1 MLCFV
6 HFEDYIDKRYYKET
20 LDCQTYITT
29 TKLVAYETHIPS
41 ETYGIRM
48 KFNITGYEF
57 ILHRHDIRNTNYI
70 INKFKENEEY
80 KDLLNSVLEKYPE
93 RKYKILKDNYKK
105 ICIDNIDIIVY
116 RIKAL
121 KDFGDVK
128 KGDIGGYVQ
137 SKENLSQLGNCWIY
151 NNAIVSENAKIEDN
165 VKIYDNANVYDNVV
179 ISECAKIEGNAKIY
193 DNTNVSGNAVISDCA
208 KIFGNVKIKDN
219 AKIHNSSI
227 IKNYAIVMES
237 AQIYDYAII
246 EDNAKVAGNSIIYD
260 NVVICENSLIVGNSI
275 IRDNCIIFRNAVIRD
290 SYIFGKASIGEDA
303 KIFNSNDYISISNI
317 NNNSLTVFRAKNNEL
332 NIVYSNCSF
341 TFREF
346 IKYVKIIQCK
356 KYRKE
361 LLLALKFA
369 KRKLSIKY

>member
-1 MLCFV
+1 MGKKK
-6 HFEDYIDKRYYKET
+6 DKK
-20 LDCQTYITT
+20 
-29 TKLVAYETHIPS
+29 
-41 ETYGIRM
+41 
-48 KFNITGYEF
+48 
-57 ILHRHDIRNTNYI
+57 
-70 INKFKENEEY
+70 
-80 KDLLNSVLEKYPE
+80 
-93 RKYKILKDNYKK
+93 KYKILKDNYKK
-105 ICIDNIDIIVY
+105 IYIDNIDIIVY

-137 SKENLSQLGNCWIY
+137 SKENLSQLGDCWIY
-151 NNAIVSENAKIEDN
+151 NNAIVFEN
-165 VKIYDNANVYDNVV
+165 
-179 ISECAKIEGNAKIY
+179 AKIEGNAKIY

-227 IKNYAIVMES
+227 IKNNAIIMES
-237 AQIYDYAII
+237 AQIYDFAII
-246 EDNAKVAGNSIIYD
+246 EDNAKVSGNSVIYD
-260 NVVICENSLIVGNSI
+260 NALICENSLIVGNSI
-275 IRDNCIIFRNAVIRD
+275 IKDNCIIFRNAVIRD
-290 SYIFGKASIGEDA
+290 SHIFGKASIGEDA

-332 NIVYSNCSF
+332 NIVYNNCSF

-369 KRKLSIKY
+369 KRKLSIKD